1 MEKAYKLEF
10 TGEKSGSLFVNCCGC
25 SRTEPLHSFGPAQ
38 KPHYLIHFVLS
49 GRGSFSIRN
58 KEYLLEPGY
67 GFLIPPEEL
76 VFYQSDRENPWTYV
90 WVGFSGVLA
99 QDTVKA
105 MGLSLHSP
113 VFMSERGEELY
124 QTVKDMMEHNTY
136 GIANDLRRNGQLQL
150 FLSIIAESVPIEK
163 KSETDSADNYV
174 RRAVEFIQGNYCNPI
189 KVTDVADYVCIN
201 RSYLYTLFR
210 NGTGMSPQQ
219 FLTTF
224 RITKATELLQL
235 TEHPIESIALSCGY
249 TDPLVFTKA
258 FKQMK
263 GMSPSAYRR
272 EMQKGETRRNK
283 EYLKQIEDF
292 ISQVNKINS

>member
-49 GRGSFSIRN
+49 GRGKFTIKD
-58 KEYLLEPGY
+58 KEYSLEPGY

-76 VFYQSDRENPWTYV
+76 VFYQSDGENPWTYV
-90 WVGFSGVLA
+90 WVGFSGNLA
-99 QDTVKA
+99 ESTVKA
-105 MGLSLHSP
+105 MGLSLNSP

-150 FLSIIAESVPIEK
+150 FLSIIAEGVPIEK

-272 EMQKGETRRNK
+272 EMLKGETRRNK
-283 EYLKQIEDF
+283 EYLRQIEDF
-292 ISQVNKINS
+292 INQVNKINS